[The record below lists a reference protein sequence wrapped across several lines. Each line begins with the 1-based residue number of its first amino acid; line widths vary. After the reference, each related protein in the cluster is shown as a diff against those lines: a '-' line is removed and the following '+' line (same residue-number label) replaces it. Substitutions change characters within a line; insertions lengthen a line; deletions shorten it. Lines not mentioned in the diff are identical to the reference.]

1 MRRTTRGLALAGLL
15 IFSYAS
21 TAQGDDEQNPSL
33 SIPPAEI
40 ALNIPV
46 PVQGGDLA
54 LLLAQASQGNSL
66 SQLKEA
72 AVLRYKQHLE
82 RELTQQLREFFT
94 DEEIPLVE
102 QRGLLTLRNTLD
114 ITVVKHFSSLQSKS
128 DHELEKGT
136 VELSGEYRYRLE
148 HISGSAVREQQVN
161 ISELK
166 IREKYRV
173 ETPKDG
179 GEIKN
184 STDQAIERALSELV
198 EQLLERIEDDLEADE
213 LQSFARAA

>member
-1 MRRTTRGLALAGLL
+1 MISTTRGLALAGLL
-15 IFSYAS
+15 IFSSAS
-21 TAQGDDEQNPSL
+21 AAQGEEQKPSL
-33 SIPPAEI
+33 TILPPEITMDIPM
-40 ALNIPV
+40 

-102 QRGLLTLRNTLD
+102 RQGLLSLRNTLD
-114 ITVVKHFSSLQSKS
+114 ITVVKHFSSLQSKK

-136 VELSGEYRYRLE
+136 VELSGDYHYRLE
-148 HISGSAVREQQVN
+148 HISGSAMREQQVN

-173 ETPKDG
+173 VTPNDG
-179 GEIKN
+179 SEIEN
-184 STDQAIERALSELV
+184 TTDRAIEQALSELV

-213 LQSFARAA
+213 LESFARAT

>member
-15 IFSYAS
+15 IFSFAS
-21 TAQGDDEQNPSL
+21 AVQSQEQKPSL
-33 SIPPAEI
+33 SISPPEI
-40 ALNIPV
+40 ALDIPM

-102 QRGLLTLRNTLD
+102 QRGLLSLRNTLD
-114 ITVVKHFSSLQSKS
+114 LTVVKHFNDLQSKG
-128 DHELEKGT
+128 DYELERGT
-136 VELSGEYRYRLE
+136 VELSGSFRYRLE
-148 HISGSAVREQQVN
+148 HFSGSAVREQQVD
-161 ISELK
+161 IADLK

-173 ETPKDG
+173 LTPKDG
-179 GEIKN
+179 GETEN
-184 STDQAIERALSELV
+184 TTGQAIERALSEMV
-198 EQLLERIEDDLEADE
+198 EELLERIEDDLEADE
-213 LQSFARAA
+213 LQSFARAP